1 MITRFVRLVILV
13 PVAIILIVLSVANR
27 HSVTVA
33 LNPFRPEDSIL
44 ALTLP
49 LFVLLLLTL
58 MIGVVIGSAV
68 TWFSQGRHRKRAR
81 NEAYEAKKW
90 RDEAGRQRDR
100 LEQQTA
106 QKLLS
111 ASK

>member
-1 MITRFVRLVILV
+1 MIMRFVRLVILV
-13 PVAIILIVLSVANR
+13 PIAIILIVLSVANR

-33 LNPFRPEDSIL
+33 LNPFRPEDSVL

-49 LFVLLLLTL
+49 LFILLLLTL

-81 NEAYEAKKW
+81 DEAHEAKKW

-100 LEQQTA
+100 VEQMTA